1 MRTAKRSSGFPEKDS
16 GGKLPD
22 DWIESV
28 YPARLLQNKEMQGR
42 LPRKQ
47 RFTTKRMHSSLG
59 CDLRHDEL
67 KDSHPS
73 DMMWFLLLPV
83 YRVTDQG
90 KSSVQSA
97 LAIPHAAS

>member
-1 MRTAKRSSGFPEKDS
+1 M
-16 GGKLPD
+16 
-22 DWIESV
+22 IENV
-28 YPARLLQNKEMQGR
+28 YPARLIQNKEVQGR

-47 RFTTKRMHSSLG
+47 RFTAKRTHSSLE

-67 KDSHPS
+67 KDSYPS

-83 YRVTDQG
+83 YRMARPVTDQG